1 MTTREAIAITYAQ
14 AAKESGPI
22 REALN
27 LCAIIT
33 ERHADRNRQNKR
45 RQRSKARSSSPR
57 SKKDV
62 A

>member
-1 MTTREAIAITYAQ
+1 MTTREVIAITYAQ

-22 REALN
+22 REAMN

-45 RQRSKARSSSPR
+45 RQRSKARR
-57 SKKDV
+57 QLVASKGDE
-62 A
+62 